1 MANVDRPHGFR
12 PIEGNLVTHE
22 YPVAA
27 ANSVIGVGDL
37 VVLTAAGTIDI
48 AAASA
53 TQIIGVAAQAKAAS
67 AGGTCLVYDDPDILI
82 EGQMD
87 DGVTTGAALAG
98 MNANFDIVATAA
110 TNDQSNQE
118 IDEDSDATTSTLPLK
133 ALYLYP
139 VVDNA
144 YGEFN
149 RIVCTINNHVKKS
162 TGVTGLV

>member
-1 MANVDRPHGFR
+1 MANTDRPHGFTV
-12 PIEGNLVTHE
+12 IEGNRSTHS

-53 TQIIGVAAQAKAAS
+53 TQIIGVAAESAAAS
-67 AGGTCLVYDDPDILI
+67 SGGTILVYDDPNILI

-87 DGVTTGAALAG
+87 NTVTTGAALAG
-98 MNANFDIVATAA
+98 MNANYNIVATAA
-110 TNDQSNQE
+110 TNGTSNQE
-118 IDEDSDATTSTLPLK
+118 IDEDSDATTATLPLK

-139 VVDNA
+139 VPDNA

-149 RIVCTINNHVKKS
+149 RIVCSINNHVKKS
-162 TGVTGLV
+162 TGVDGLV